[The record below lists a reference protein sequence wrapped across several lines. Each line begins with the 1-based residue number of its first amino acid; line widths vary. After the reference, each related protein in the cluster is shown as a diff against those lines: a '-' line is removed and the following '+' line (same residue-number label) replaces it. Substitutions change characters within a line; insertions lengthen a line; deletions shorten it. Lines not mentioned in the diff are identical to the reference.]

1 MKRIMLLC
9 LPLGSL
15 SETTHSL
22 EFLREYTLSIIH
34 VLAVVVLL
42 GLWHVRDTYV
52 SSLFCY
58 LVSSMG
64 LSRKSRNKPL
74 SDMFFEI

>member
-52 SSLFCY
+52 SSLF
-58 LVSSMG
+58 L
-64 LSRKSRNKPL
+64 LSCIVHGFITKIEK
-74 SDMFFEI
+74 

>member
-52 SSLFCY
+52 SSLF
-58 LVSSMG
+58 L
-64 LSRKSRNKPL
+64 RNKSRYIG
-74 SDMFFEI
+74 EIMVYIATGV